1 MVMRSRIATVGALVL
16 NGFLLA
22 CVTTAGL
29 AAAPSVD
36 LSAAIDKAKAAK
48 STFTPITDDE
58 FAAAR
63 KELDSATRDLSG
75 WLSRNRQKAQG
86 WKTYLKWEVMEE
98 QLAAGEGGIQKELE
112 TVLAQYSKAEA
123 IGLSMPR
130 FIAVRQA
137 LRKYIDAFYVKTN
150 PGVEKHFAVQLDTLA
165 AALQAYTNQPS
176 TDVAAAIGARL
187 DYLDRTGQA
196 PELVEEIRGTF
207 SEPNLKVVAS
217 RDFLMERLERDVEET
232 APIYDVI
239 MGTSIR
245 GTGHTSGRVAGRLI
259 QQDDAAVLELELTGI
274 NRSRN
279 VGRNGP
285 VTIHSR
291 GVTNVYASKQVHID
305 ADGLHAQPACA
316 SCNTNSTI
324 TSICA
329 RCRMIEKAAWR
340 RAGKQK
346 GQVERVAARHAANKV
361 ASRFNS
367 EVREALAEVEEKYQ
381 EQFRKPLLRKGE
393 FPQVFDL
400 SSTEEAILVTAMQA
414 NGAQLGSPTPAP
426 DAAADVDVSVRVHES
441 LAGNASEAVIGGIT
455 LTDERLAE
463 ILEER
468 TGEVPEELQIKED
481 KDPWSITFARR
492 QPVVVKIGDNSLRI
506 AVRGSKFTRGDT
518 EMLEALEISASYS
531 LERTPTGSKLTRQG
545 DVEVEFL
552 RSQGKQLGIRQ
563 ITFKTFMQKKFAAM
577 FKEEFVGKGLELPGQ
592 DGDDI
597 KLNLAQM
604 DSGSGWIAL
613 GWNVAPEPE
622 VQGAE

>member
-1 MVMRSRIATVGALVL
+1 MRSRIATVGALVL
-16 NGFLLA
+16 NGLLLA

-29 AAAPSVD
+29 AASPSVD
-36 LSAAIDKAKAAK
+36 LSSAIKKAKTAK
-48 STFTPITDDE
+48 STFTPITDEE
-58 FAAAR
+58 FSAAR
-63 KELDSATRDLSG
+63 EELDLTTRDLSR
-75 WLSRNRQKAQG
+75 WLSRNRQRAQG
-86 WKTYLKWEVMEE
+86 WKEYLKWKVMEE

-123 IGLSMPR
+123 AGLSMPR
-130 FIAVRQA
+130 FMAVRA
-137 LRKYIDAFYVKTN
+137 AMRKYIDALYRKAT
-150 PGVEKHFAVQLDTLA
+150 PGVEKHFEVQLDTLA

-196 PELVEEIRGTF
+196 PELVEEIRGIF

-217 RDFLMERLERDVEET
+217 RSFLMERLERDVEET
-232 APIYDVI
+232 APVYDVI

-245 GTGHTSGRVAGRLI
+245 GTGHTSGSVAGRLI
-259 QQDDAAVLELELTGI
+259 PRNDAAVLELELTGI

-291 GVTNVYASKQVHID
+291 GMTHVYASKQVHID
-305 ADGLHAQPACA
+305 ADGLHDQPAYARCD
-316 SCNTNSTI
+316 TNSTI
-324 TSICA
+324 TSMCA
-329 RCRMIEKAAWR
+329 RCKLIEKAAWR

-346 GQVERVAARHAANKV
+346 GQVERIAAQHAANKV
-361 ASRFNS
+361 AGRFNA
-367 EVREALAEVEEKYQ
+367 EVREALADAEAKYQ
-381 EQFRKPLLRKGE
+381 DRFRKPLLRMGE

-426 DAAADVDVSVRVHES
+426 DAAAGVDVSVRVHES

-463 ILEER
+463 MLEER
-468 TGEVPEELQIKED
+468 TGEVPEELQITED
-481 KDPWSITFARR
+481 KDPWSITFSRR
-492 QPVVVKIGDNSLRI
+492 QPVVIKIGDNSLRI

-518 EMLEALEISASYS
+518 EMLEDLEISASYS
-531 LERTPTGSKLTRQG
+531 LERTPVGSKLTRKG
-545 DVEVEFL
+545 DVEVEYL
-552 RSQGKQLGIRQ
+552 RRRGEQLGLRQ
-563 ITFKTFMQKKFAAM
+563 ITLKAFMQKKFAAM

-604 DSGSGWIAL
+604 DAGNGWIAL
-613 GWNVAPEPE
+613 GWNVASEPE
-622 VQGAE
+622 VLGAE